1 MVFDALQNYGAF
13 VGDFCGGGSPQFYSD
28 RNTVTS
34 SQMAPLYEFW
44 NMGGT
49 SDMDRIIPLLRVAD
63 YQP

>member
-1 MVFDALQNYGAF
+1 MCIRDR
-13 VGDFCGGGSPQFYSD
+13 FYSD